1 MIKQHERLIL
11 RVCAL
16 YANSSRDELG
26 DLYQDAVCAMW
37 EAYPSFKGDSK
48 PSTWIYSVARYTML
62 NHVRKKDMQLTVV
75 NNDNYEDLTDDDE
88 SNDAL
93 EEMYSALAY
102 LPDDERDM
110 MIMWLEGFELD
121 EIASTCGLRYG
132 AVATRLTRIKKKLK
146 NHLNK
151 GKG

>member
-1 MIKQHERLIL
+1 
-11 RVCAL
+11 
-16 YANSSRDELG
+16 
-26 DLYQDAVCAMW
+26 
-37 EAYPSFKGDSK
+37 
-48 PSTWIYSVARYTML
+48 
-62 NHVRKKDMQLTVV
+62 
-75 NNDNYEDLTDDDE
+75 
-88 SNDAL
+88 
-93 EEMYSALAY
+93 MYSALAY